1 MGKPCQPTVALAI
14 LREELAWLR
23 GEQIVKRGGQTLFE
37 GLVPGVA
44 HLQLTLVD
52 LHLLDLVLL
61 GHQVGGT
68 LVCRSRVSQ
77 PDEARPH
84 AFTLPLFTLDKPCHQ
99 AVSRLPGALLYVHTC
114 LSC

>member
-52 LHLLDLVLL
+52 LHFLDLVLL

-68 LVCRSRVSQ
+68 LVCRSRVS
-77 PDEARPH
+77 P
-84 AFTLPLFTLDKPCHQ
+84 
-99 AVSRLPGALLYVHTC
+99 VLL
-114 LSC
+114 S